1 MSLLPGNNILA
12 LPMMVP
18 FEWARDRL
26 MDSLPWDLDVLRH
39 KTIR

>member
-18 FEWARDRL
+18 FEWAGDLL
-26 MDSLPWDLDVLRH
+26 MDSLPEDFPGLPH
-39 KTIR
+39 KTIC